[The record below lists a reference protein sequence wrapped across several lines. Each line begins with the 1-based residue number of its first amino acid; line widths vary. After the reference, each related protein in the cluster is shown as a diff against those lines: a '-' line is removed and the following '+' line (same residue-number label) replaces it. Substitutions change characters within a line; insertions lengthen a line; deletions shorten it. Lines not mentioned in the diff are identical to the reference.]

1 VRRLIPPPKGGG
13 MIERESVM
21 PIKSKYVFIAS
32 MDVEP
37 DKEAIFNEV

>member
-1 VRRLIPPPKGGG
+1 
-13 MIERESVM
+13 M